1 MSARILLVEDENI
14 VAMEIAD
21 LLQAL
26 GHSVCGVVASGEDAI
41 TGAADANPDLILM
54 DIRLKG
60 EVDGIQAAQHVHT
73 HLDIPVVYLTAY
85 ADDGTVQRAKVTEPF
100 GYLVKPFDEQ
110 QLHTAIEMALY
121 KHQMESKLK
130 ERERWLATILKG
142 IGEGVIATD
151 EQGCITFMNPL
162 AATLLGWEQEESLGK
177 EPSELVRMADEE
189 TRAPIEDPVQQVLR
203 EGKAVGSNKA
213 AILITSNGPEK
224 VIDYNASPIQDDQG
238 NTLGVVLVL
247 RDATER
253 RQMEMALLHSE
264 RLAAM
269 GHLAAAL
276 AHEINNPLHAITGS
290 IDLVAD
296 YPLDA
301 QKQAE
306 TLQHARQ
313 ELGRLTTV
321 TNEMLDFSRPPVVER
336 RPVDLGDAV
345 RYALSLAGKQLEHSA
360 IKFDLSL
367 PDDLP
372 PVLASHDQLVQVLL
386 NLLINAV
393 EAMPDGGRL
402 DIEARLVGE
411 KAEVVLTDDGPGL
424 PPDNLDKVF
433 LPFHSTK
440 QGGTGLGLSISHSI
454 IQQHGGTISAGN
466 TPGGG
471 AVFTI
476 ALPLAPTEGA

>member
-1 MSARILLVEDENI
+1 
-14 VAMEIAD
+14 
-21 LLQAL
+21 
-26 GHSVCGVVASGEDAI
+26 
-41 TGAADANPDLILM
+41 
-54 DIRLKG
+54 
-60 EVDGIQAAQHVHT
+60 
-73 HLDIPVVYLTAY
+73 
-85 ADDGTVQRAKVTEPF
+85 
-100 GYLVKPFDEQ
+100 
-110 QLHTAIEMALY
+110 
-121 KHQMESKLK
+121 
-130 ERERWLATILKG
+130 
-142 IGEGVIATD
+142 
-151 EQGCITFMNPL
+151 
-162 AATLLGWEQEESLGK
+162 
-177 EPSELVRMADEE
+177 
-189 TRAPIEDPVQQVLR
+189 
-203 EGKAVGSNKA
+203 
-213 AILITSNGPEK
+213 
-224 VIDYNASPIQDDQG
+224 
-238 NTLGVVLVL
+238 
-247 RDATER
+247 
-253 RQMEMALLHSE
+253 
-264 RLAAM
+264 
-269 GHLAAAL
+269 
-276 AHEINNPLHAITGS
+276 
-290 IDLVAD
+290 
-296 YPLDA
+296 
-301 QKQAE
+301 
-306 TLQHARQ
+306 
-313 ELGRLTTV
+313 
-321 TNEMLDFSRPPVVER
+321 
-336 RPVDLGDAV
+336 V